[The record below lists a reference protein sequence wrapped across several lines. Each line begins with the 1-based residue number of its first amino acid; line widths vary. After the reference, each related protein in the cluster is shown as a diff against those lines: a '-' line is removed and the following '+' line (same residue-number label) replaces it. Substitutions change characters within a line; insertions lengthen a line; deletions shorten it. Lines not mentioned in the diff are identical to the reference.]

1 MTPLQVIYEDL
12 PANLCAIRDRVELLE
27 LESLQG
33 SEQAAAHTNEKKEV
47 EIISGKNSGVS
58 QESSAPI
65 AKALED
71 ASKAVDSRGVWRGPK
86 PFPRTR
92 RRPLVEGLQRDFN
105 VLEKELLKFI
115 SEQVGHLFTN
125 LLALI

>member
-1 MTPLQVIYEDL
+1 MTSLQVIYEDL

-33 SEQAAAHTNEKKEV
+33 SEQAAAHTNEKQEV
-47 EIISGKNSGVS
+47 EIVSGENSGVS
-58 QESSAPI
+58 QESGAPSGRT
-65 AKALED
+65 LED

-86 PFPRTR
+86 PFSRTR

-115 SEQVGHLFTN
+115 SEQVGRLFTN
-125 LLALI
+125 LLALM

>member
-1 MTPLQVIYEDL
+1 M
-12 PANLCAIRDRVELLE
+12 CAIRDRVELLE

-33 SEQAAAHTNEKKEV
+33 SEQAAAHTNEKQEV
-47 EIISGKNSGVS
+47 EIISGENSGVS
-58 QESSAPI
+58 QESGAPI
-65 AKALED
+65 ARTLED

-86 PFPRTR
+86 PFSRTR

-115 SEQVGHLFTN
+115 SEQVGRLFTN
-125 LLALI
+125 LLALM